1 MNKQHNILPTS
12 PVDVFFGL
20 ATQSGDLLLT
30 QDYDFIGFD
39 GIAFI
44 DSKEYNPTLIQ
55 KQSNRSL
62 TSKIYKP
69 SLTQKKIDYT
79 LNLKTYNFA
88 ESNKQ
93 RNISQ
98 SPKSYV
104 PSLSSKQNN
113 ITQSTKS
120 YTPNLSETI
129 IQDDFTLLVTQD
141 LNFITT
147 QNGDYIG
154 FDSVFIGY
162 LLTTKN
168 EFMRTQDGNF
178 LEL

>member
-1 MNKQHNILPTS
+1 VNKQHDILPTS
-12 PVDVFFGL
+12 PVAVFVNL
-20 ATQSGDLLLT
+20 ATQSAEMFVT
-30 QDYDFIGFD
+30 QDGDFLGFD

-62 TSKIYKP
+62 TSKVYKP
-69 SLTQKKIDYT
+69 TLASKKIDYT

-88 ESNKQ
+88 ESKKQ

-98 SPKSYV
+98 SAKSYV
-104 PSLSSKQNN
+104 PSWSSKQNN
-113 ITQSTKS
+113 ITQSAKS

-129 IQDDFTLLVTQD
+129 IQDNFTFLVTQD
-141 LNFITT
+141 LNFLTT

-154 FDSVFIGY
+154 FDSAFIGY
-162 LLTTKN
+162 LLTTNN